1 MEAIS
6 RGFLWDLDT
15 SPLFPCASCLLS
27 HLCRLWLVAPLQPTS
42 LSLEFSHLASHL
54 LCPLHRNWHNTT
66 YLFGGLTFSLC
77 FTLALPPCAG
87 TGTLWIPAIIALW
100 LAPLDYSPAVRG
112 LAFNL
117 LVGFL
122 LDLALIGTS
131 KGLARRT
138 RPKYNR
144 EFSVLVPVDVYSF
157 PSGHASR

>member
-1 MEAIS
+1 V
-6 RGFLWDLDT
+6 WDLDT
-15 SPLFPCASCLLS
+15 SPFFPCASCLLS
-27 HLCRLWLVAPLQPTS
+27 RLCRHWLVASLRPTFLRVS
-42 LSLEFSHLASHL
+42 LSQLASCL
-54 LCPLHRNWHNTT
+54 LCPLRRNWHIS
-66 YLFGGLTFSLC
+66 GGLTFSLG
-77 FTLALPPCAG
+77 FTLGLPPCAG